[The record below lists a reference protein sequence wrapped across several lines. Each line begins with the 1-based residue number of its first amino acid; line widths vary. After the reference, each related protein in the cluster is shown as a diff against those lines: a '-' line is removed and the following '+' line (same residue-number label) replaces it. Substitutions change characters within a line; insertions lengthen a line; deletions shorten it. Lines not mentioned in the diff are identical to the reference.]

1 MEAIVASV
9 SVEHVE
15 ARRLALRDRLRL
27 ATVESFRVVEQTRSG
42 SDLET
47 VAFAP
52 QFVDR
57 NRESNTLIIVRN
69 PASGLAA
76 ETLNVTRPYC
86 ARDVGEIVGG
96 YSSINTANNE

>member
-15 ARRLALRDRLRL
+15 ARRLALRERLRL
-27 ATVESFRVVEQTRSG
+27 ATVKSFSVVEQICSS
-42 SDLET
+42 SDIKA

-57 NRESNTLIIVRN
+57 NRVCNALIIVRN

-76 ETLNVTRPYC
+76 ETLDVTRPHY
-86 ARDVGEIVGG
+86 ARNVGEIVGG
-96 YSSINTANNE
+96 YSSINTANN